1 MLPQCAFICVLYIER
16 YCQMLLPKNNVFL
29 WRMLVIKG
37 AVFDNDFPKVSGRHA
52 KDLCRLIT
60 CLTQAVRVLP
70 NV

>member
-1 MLPQCAFICVLYIER
+1 
-16 YCQMLLPKNNVFL
+16 MLLPRNNVFP
-29 WRMLVIKG
+29 WKGFGIEG
-37 AVFDNDFPKVSGRHA
+37 AVFDNDFPKVAAFHA